1 LRRAL
6 HRDSHS
12 KHRLMETDAE
22 LIDRLSRHMTFLVTA
37 TSLEKL
43 RPRFPRWVK
52 ELRNLGHIS
61 IPVGPLPLTLEEVW
75 ASNDINRLLNE
86 AAAKNF
92 DAPRWFR
99 RQKAWVAHDLRDL
112 SKSRR

>member
-1 LRRAL
+1 MR
-6 HRDSHS
+6 
-12 KHRLMETDAE
+12 TDAE
-22 LIDRLSRHMTFLVTA
+22 LIDRLARHMCFLVTA
-37 TSLEKL
+37 PSLEKL

-52 ELRNLGHIS
+52 ELRNLGHTS
-61 IPVGPLPLTLEEVW
+61 IPVGALALTLQEVW

-86 AAAKNF
+86 AAANNF

-112 SKSRR
+112 TKARR